1 MRGLVIFVLVMA
13 ALFWAGKMLMKSDG
27 GSFSIETL
35 VAGGPETAAKSRV
48 KQILEGLQREGD
60 GGGLALQAAVCRWDS
75 DLVAIQD
82 QREFEEAYDA
92 FQLFLDQRGIN
103 HRKIASY
110 EITGAEVIQEK
121 PPVVI
126 VSGKIEDRPFKLK
139 VPDKR
144 RLIWMD

>member
-1 MRGLVIFVLVMA
+1 MRKLVIFILVMA
-13 ALFWAGKMLMKSDG
+13 AVFYAGKMVMKADTS
-27 GSFSIETL
+27 SFNLETL
-35 VAGGPETAAKSRV
+35 IAGGPATAAKSRV

-82 QREFEEAYDA
+82 EKEFEEAYDA
-92 FQLFLDQRGIN
+92 FQIFLDQRGIN
-103 HRKIASY
+103 HRKIAGY
-110 EITGAEVIQEK
+110 DITGAEVIQEK

-126 VSGKIEDRPFKLK
+126 VSGTIEGKPFKLK
-139 VPDKR
+139 VPEKR